1 MFTGIITDVGKLHEM
16 SGGHMR
22 IRSSYDP
29 ATIDIGAS
37 IAHDG
42 CCLTVTD
49 TESVSGGGCIYGVD
63 IGPET
68 LAVTTLG
75 AWQPGHRVNLER
87 ALGLGAELG
96 GHMMTGHVDGL
107 GTLKSREMDGTSER
121 FTIDMPPELA
131 RYIAAKGS
139 VALNGTSL
147 TVNEVTN
154 SSFGICLIPHT
165 LQVTNWNE
173 LKAGDKINL
182 EIDLLARYV
191 ARLNDMEHLERT

>member
-16 SGGHMR
+16 AGGHMR

-29 ATIDIGAS
+29 STIDIGAS

-49 TESVSGGGCIYGVD
+49 TETVSGGGCVYGVD

-68 LAVTTLG
+68 LSVTTLG
-75 AWQPGHRVNLER
+75 DWSVGKRINLER

-96 GHMMTGHVDGL
+96 GHMVTGHVDGL
-107 GTLKSREMDGTSER
+107 GTLKSRKIEGSSER
-121 FTIDMPPELA
+121 FTIEVPLELA

-139 VALNGTSL
+139 IALNGTSL
-147 TVNEVTN
+147 TVNEVTDI
-154 SSFGICLIPHT
+154 SFGICLIPHT

-173 LKAGDKINL
+173 LKAGDQINL
-182 EIDLLARYV
+182 EIDVLARYV
-191 ARLNDMEHLERT
+191 ARLNDMEHLERP